1 MNEAALQSIVRRDF
15 PILTGGVLYRNNVGA
30 CEDATGRLI
39 RYGLG
44 NDSAQLNREIKS
56 SDLIGITPV
65 TAYLQSCGWV
75 TLGVFT
81 ALEIKRPGWHMTTGD
96 ERAKAQEKFH
106 TIVREHGGFAGFVT
120 DLSDLKGIIRRD

>member
-15 PILTGGVLYRNNVGA
+15 AYIGPIWRNNVGA

-44 NDSAQLNREIKS
+44 NDSAQLNKVIKS

-65 TAYLQSCGWV
+65 KAFVENVGWCN
-75 TLGVFT
+75 LGVFT
-81 ALEIKRPGWHMTTGD
+81 AIECKATGWSFKPGD
-96 ERAKAQEKFH
+96 ERAIAQSRFH
-106 TIVREHGGFAGFVT
+106 DIVRQAGGLAGFA
-120 DLSDLKGIIRRD
+120 SDPSHIQNIIKLR